1 MIEII
6 PKIIDILGVGIWD
19 FRILDFI
26 WDQSK
31 NCAVKVIYVYALE
44 TANSSNILSYPI
56 QSTVSESL
64 VGFGLPKG
72 NPNQRATN
80 LNSVI

>member
-26 WDQSK
+26 WDKSK
-31 NCAVKVIYVYALE
+31 NSAVKVIYVYALE
-44 TANSSNILSYPI
+44 TANSSIRTIAAQLQHSIISHPI
-56 QSTVSESL
+56 
-64 VGFGLPKG
+64 
-72 NPNQRATN
+72 
-80 LNSVI
+80 NS